1 MDVFVTMFLQLQTI
15 FDNLYYTPSPI
26 LCNLEQKY
34 SFMATVGYLPLGIF
48 TK

>member
-1 MDVFVTMFLQLQTI
+1 MGVFSSMFLHLQTI

-26 LCNLEQKY
+26 LCKLEQRF
-34 SFMATVGYLPLGIF
+34 SFIATVGYLPLEMF